1 MEELIYNPHKGR
13 LETINVEYDDEN
25 TTWFDDCSKSE
36 DIYRLTDI
44 QAGLLIKENNYNR
57 PVLIYDVTRAAI
69 NFNVKEARRLRD
81 MYVED

>member
-1 MEELIYNPHKGR
+1 MEELIFNPHKGR
-13 LETINVEYDDEN
+13 LETINVEYNEEN

-44 QAGLLIKENNYNR
+44 KAGLLIKENNYSY

-69 NFNVKEARRLRD
+69 NYDTQEAKRLKEI
-81 MYVED
+81 YVDD

>member
-13 LETINVEYDDEN
+13 LEIINVEYDDEN

-44 QAGLLIKENNYNR
+44 QAGL
-57 PVLIYDVTRAAI
+57 
-69 NFNVKEARRLRD
+69 
-81 MYVED
+81 

>member
-1 MEELIYNPHKGR
+1 MEELIFNPHKGR
-13 LETINVEYDDEN
+13 LETINVEYNEEN

-44 QAGLLIKENNYNR
+44 KAGLLIKENNYSY

-69 NFNVKEARRLRD
+69 NYDTQEAKRLKER
-81 MYVED
+81 YVDD